1 MLSRRVALA
10 LLLNSAALGSPLRI
24 SAQEP
29 SDAALCATGALAFA
43 RSDPPALRA
52 WADSLAWPSPRLY
65 PLQYGS
71 TARDGLRALASAA
84 ESLGAALLRR
94 APSDSA
100 SIAAVLNALA
110 DAELALG
117 RDAPGLSAATAR
129 LTPVAS
135 IVAADSV
142 RIAGVGL
149 SLADEARVTGTG
161 LCLIADAA
169 SRYLKD
175 QQLAAAQ
182 EHERIISRAAASW
195 DLYAQQAPS
204 MTILERWGTSCRL
217 WKLSLL
223 LAGDRCPATVRK
235 AGLEEAIAAPR
246 WRSMLLHPRP
256 AVRPILTADS
266 AYTAGALLEVYGV
279 VRHSY
284 GKKRLWTWGASWA
297 ITRPPVGRE
306 QYAGA
311 VFYLGAGTA
320 SVFWNEGRPLWMVS
334 PDVLGW
340 FTSTRSAMRQLGS
353 VAPQTSASR

>member
-1 MLSRRVALA
+1 MLRRRSILSLLLGGAA
-10 LLLNSAALGSPLRI
+10 LLGDAVSLGAQAA
-24 SAQEP
+24 
-29 SDAALCATGALAFA
+29 SDAARCVTGALGFA
-43 RSDPPALRA
+43 RSDPELLHD

-65 PLQYGS
+65 PLKYGS
-71 TARDGLRALASAA
+71 TAADGLRALALAA
-84 ESLGAALLRR
+84 DSLGAQLQRL

-100 SIAAVLNALA
+100 NIAAVLGALA
-110 DAELALG
+110 DAERALG
-117 RDAPGLSAATAR
+117 SDASALSAATAR
-129 LTPVAS
+129 LTPIAS
-135 IVAADSV
+135 LTASDSV
-142 RIAGVGL
+142 RIAGRGL
-149 SLADEARVTGTG
+149 SLAEPARVTSTG
-161 LCLIADAA
+161 LCIIADAA
-169 SRYLKD
+169 SRYLKE

-182 EHERIISRAAASW
+182 EHERIISRAAANW
-195 DLYAQQAPS
+195 DLYSQQAPS
-204 MTILERWGTSCRL
+204 MTLLERWGASCRL
-217 WKLSLL
+217 WKLSLIL
-223 LAGDRCPATVRK
+223 VGDRCAAALRR
-235 AGLEEAIAAPR
+235 AGLEWAIAAPS

-256 AVRPILTADS
+256 SLRPIFSADS

-340 FTSTRSAMRQLGS
+340 FTSTRAAMRQLGS
-353 VAPQTSASR
+353 VVQP